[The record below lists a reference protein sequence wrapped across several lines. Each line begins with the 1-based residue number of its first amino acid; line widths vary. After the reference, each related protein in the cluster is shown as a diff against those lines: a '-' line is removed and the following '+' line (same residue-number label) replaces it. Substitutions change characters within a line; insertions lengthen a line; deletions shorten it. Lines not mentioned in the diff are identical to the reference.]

1 MRGFAFSFVLFGALV
16 FLARAD
22 EFTSSDFKV
31 LEPVLQPAGYSSST
45 SYILISTIAQM
56 AIGTSTAT
64 AFNLAG
70 GFLYYPFA
78 TSPVVTATAGDG
90 QVSLSWTASEGFL
103 GWTVS
108 GYNVGQSTS
117 PGGPYTFS
125 ASLGSGTNSTRTGL
139 TNGTTYSFVVR
150 AEDAFG
156 NSVATSSEVY
166 STPIAAPAPAPT
178 PTPTPS
184 PGGGGGSGGILFTK
198 TRVILK
204 GYAYPSANLFV
215 LKDGSQVSNFR
226 AAGDGKWETDVEL
239 AGGIYTFS
247 IYAVDSEGRRS
258 ITYSFTTNVPKDQA
272 VTISDIIIPPT
283 IGADKAQVKF
293 GNDIKFF
300 GAAYPNS
307 QINVI
312 INSEQVFADQ
322 ATSSRFG
329 LWNYTLN
336 SANLE
341 TGEHVTKSQAVIAKS
356 LVSGFSESLAFRVGD
371 TDVLFGK
378 LLAPLRPAPAC
389 GKKGDINSDG
399 KVNIVDFSI
408 MLFFWNQRNPQN
420 PCADINGD
428 GIVNLFDFSI
438 MLYYWTG

>member
-1 MRGFAFSFVLFGALV
+1 
-16 FLARAD
+16 
-22 EFTSSDFKV
+22 
-31 LEPVLQPAGYSSST
+31 
-45 SYILISTIAQM
+45 
-56 AIGTSTAT
+56 
-64 AFNLAG
+64 
-70 GFLYYPFA
+70 
-78 TSPVVTATAGDG
+78 
-90 QVSLSWTASEGFL
+90 
-103 GWTVS
+103 
-108 GYNVGQSTS
+108 
-117 PGGPYTFS
+117 
-125 ASLGSGTNSTRTGL
+125 
-139 TNGTTYSFVVR
+139 
-150 AEDAFG
+150 
-156 NSVATSSEVY
+156 
-166 STPIAAPAPAPT
+166 
-178 PTPTPS
+178 
-184 PGGGGGSGGILFTK
+184 
-198 TRVILK
+198 
-204 GYAYPSANLFV
+204 
-215 LKDGSQVSNFR
+215 
-226 AAGDGKWETDVEL
+226 
-239 AGGIYTFS
+239 
-247 IYAVDSEGRRS
+247 VDSEGRRS